1 MFVDRMAR
9 GRSKRPVRAFTQ
21 RSSLR
26 LSVNH
31 PGSVRDLRLMDTPD
45 VPVTEQHW
53 VQILMLA
60 VCLNPTPPPSVT
72 AHVTFDPTFTH

>member
-26 LSVNH
+26 SSVNH

-60 VCLNPTPPPSVT
+60 VCLNPPPPSVT